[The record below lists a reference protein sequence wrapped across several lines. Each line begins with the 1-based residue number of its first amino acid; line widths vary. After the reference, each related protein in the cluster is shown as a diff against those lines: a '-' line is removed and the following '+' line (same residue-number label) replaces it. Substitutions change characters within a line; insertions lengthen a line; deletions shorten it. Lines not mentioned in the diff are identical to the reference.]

1 MLKQRLHFDYSSHL
15 TQATN
20 TKSQKIILDGIIFRT
35 HKIIFKK
42 SPRHRE
48 IHKRRSE
55 TKIVLKIPRRNLL
68 ENYLFE
74 HGSNPSL
81 RKAIEQPNS
90 KATNRRA
97 SQPTNPLFN
106 VATIINHLGYLYFCI
121 SLWDSRHIQ
130 AIGAKFSSLSIYI
143 RDDGSITRL
152 ARLVFILYPGW
163 HPARHPFSPQRA
175 ACTWIFTNFERKR
188 GGRQHHRPSP
198 PRAVSRASQP
208 SFSRPFSTRSTPSIR
223 ENERN
228 CSSYANLCGATG
240 FLFQR
245 K

>member
-1 MLKQRLHFDYSSHL
+1 M
-15 TQATN
+15 
-20 TKSQKIILDGIIFRT
+20 
-35 HKIIFKK
+35 
-42 SPRHRE
+42 
-48 IHKRRSE
+48 
-55 TKIVLKIPRRNLL
+55 

-163 HPARHPFSPQRA
+163 HPARHPFSPS
-175 ACTWIFTNFERKR
+175 
-188 GGRQHHRPSP
+188 G
-198 PRAVSRASQP
+198 PRAP
-208 SFSRPFSTRSTPSIR
+208 GFSRI
-223 ENERN
+223 
-228 CSSYANLCGATG
+228 SSGNAAADNTTAPRPRARCRVPANLHFRARFRPVPPLRSARTSGIAPVTRTCVAQQDSSSSESESRWNVVSN
-240 FLFQR
+240 FSRFNFFFFSF
-245 K
+245 

>member
-1 MLKQRLHFDYSSHL
+1 M
-15 TQATN
+15 
-20 TKSQKIILDGIIFRT
+20 
-35 HKIIFKK
+35 
-42 SPRHRE
+42 
-48 IHKRRSE
+48 
-55 TKIVLKIPRRNLL
+55 

-198 PRAVSRASQP
+198 PRVACQPTFIFAPVFDPFHPFDPRERAELLQLREP
-208 SFSRPFSTRSTPSIR
+208 VWRNRIPLPAKVNRDGTWLPTFRDLIFFS
-223 ENERN
+223 
-228 CSSYANLCGATG
+228 
-240 FLFQR
+240 FLFEKR
-245 K
+245 FLIKASF

>member
-1 MLKQRLHFDYSSHL
+1 M
-15 TQATN
+15 
-20 TKSQKIILDGIIFRT
+20 
-35 HKIIFKK
+35 
-42 SPRHRE
+42 
-48 IHKRRSE
+48 
-55 TKIVLKIPRRNLL
+55 

-152 ARLVFILYPGW
+152 ARLVFILYPGYTLASRAPPLFPPAGRV
-163 HPARHPFSPQRA
+163 HLDFHEFRAETRRPTTPPPLTPARGVACQPTFIFAPVFDPFHPFDPRERA
-175 ACTWIFTNFERKR
+175 ELLQLREPVWRNRIPLPAKVNRDGTWFPTFRDLIFF
-188 GGRQHHRPSP
+188 
-198 PRAVSRASQP
+198 
-208 SFSRPFSTRSTPSIR
+208 
-223 ENERN
+223 
-228 CSSYANLCGATG
+228 
-240 FLFQR
+240 FLFFLR
-245 K
+245 RGF